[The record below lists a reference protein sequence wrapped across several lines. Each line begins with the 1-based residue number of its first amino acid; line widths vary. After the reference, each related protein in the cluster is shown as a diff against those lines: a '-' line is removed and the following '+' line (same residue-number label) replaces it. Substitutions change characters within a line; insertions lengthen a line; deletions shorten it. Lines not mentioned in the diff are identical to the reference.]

1 MSKSKSQ
8 NQTDMNQRNQPIK
21 QPHHLP
27 QQDHRH
33 NQQKETEKQSQ
44 NEK

>member
-1 MSKSKSQ
+1 MSKSQSQ
-8 NQTDMNQRNQPIK
+8 NQTGCNQRNHPIK

-33 NQQKETEKQSQ
+33 NEQRSSEKQSQ
-44 NEK
+44 VQK